1 MTNPTD
7 IRQLADLRIEE
18 AENLNQVGYPDGAFY
33 LAGYAVE
40 LYLKAKICENLNLPT
55 FYTQYAPRTDLSKT
69 FLIHNLDRLIL
80 LSGLLPKFEAE
91 KINDPIFR
99 VHWLKIE
106 LWSEKSRYDLQ
117 GVHLARETTEF
128 IESVK
133 IITQWIKI
141 S

>member
-7 IRQLADLRIEE
+7 IRQLADLRINE
-18 AENLNQVGYPDGAFY
+18 AENLNNIGYPDGAFY

-55 FYTQYAPRTDLSKT
+55 FYTQYAPKTDLSKT

-91 KINDPIFR
+91 KSNDPVFLS
-99 VHWLKIE
+99 HWLKIE
-106 LWSEKSRYDLQ
+106 QWSEKSRYD
-117 GVHLARETTEF
+117 GIGSHLVKDTSDF
-128 IESVK
+128 IKSVK

-141 S
+141 N

>member
-18 AENLNQVGYPDGAFY
+18 ADNLNKVGFPDGAFY

-55 FYTQYAPRTDLSKT
+55 FYSQYAPKTDLAKT

-80 LSGLLPKFEAE
+80 LSGLLPKFESE
-91 KINDPIFR
+91 KATDPIFTGHC
-99 VHWLKIE
+99 VNIE
-106 LWSEKSRYDLQ
+106 RWSEKSRYDT
-117 GVHLARETTEF
+117 HTTHNSVQTSIF

-133 IITQWIKI
+133 FITQWIKMN
-141 S
+141 

>member
-18 AENLNQVGYPDGAFY
+18 AENLNKVGYPDGAFY

-55 FYTQYAPRTDLSKT
+55 FYSQYAPRTDLSKT

-80 LSGLLPKFEAE
+80 LSGLLPKFESE
-91 KINDPIFR
+91 KLSDPVFR
-99 VHWLKIE
+99 VHWLN
-106 LWSEKSRYDLQ
+106 
-117 GVHLARETTEF
+117 EF
-128 IESVK
+128 
-133 IITQWIKI
+133 
-141 S
+141 

>member
-80 LSGLLPKFEAE
+80 LSGLLPKFETE

>member
-18 AENLNQVGYPDGAFY
+18 ADNLNKVGFPDGAFY

-55 FYTQYAPRTDLSKT
+55 FYAQYAPKTDLAKT
-69 FLIHNLDRLIL
+69 FLIHNLDRLLL

-91 KINDPIFR
+91 KISDPVFR
-99 VHWLKIE
+99 GHWLNIE
-106 LWSEKSRYDLQ
+106 SWSEKCRYDEQ
-117 GVHLARETTEF
+117 GTHISKETMAF

-133 IITQWIKI
+133 FITQWIKVN
-141 S
+141 